1 MFLSMVGLQ
10 IPSKLLVQVP
20 ACTYGKEFQFYKRI
34 VPGIKLDPTPLM
46 DTLG

>member
-10 IPSKLLVQVP
+10 VPSKLLVQVP
-20 ACTYGKEFQFYKRI
+20 RYGKEFQIYKRI